1 MVDGDM
7 TKTDYILKQNYISVL
22 NWLVLLKERNDRINE
37 AYRKNKV
44 I

>member
-22 NWLVLLKERNDRINE
+22 NWLVLMKDKNDRINE
-37 AYRKNKV
+37 EMRKNKV